1 MYNSVIKSFGSG
13 VLKLGFSI
21 EDILRIV
28 KEESVKFIRLQ
39 ITDINGVLKNV
50 EIPADELEKA
60 LRSGAMFDGSSID
73 GFVRIQ
79 ESDMLLKP
87 DPSTFAILPWTTN
100 GTKSA
105 RLICDV
111 HLPNGEPF
119 EGDPRYRLKLVV
131 EKAARMGF
139 EAFAGPEPEFF
150 LLRREEKTR
159 KPILEIWD
167 QGGYFDLLPLDFG
180 EEARKDMVIALEKMG
195 LQVEASHHEVA
206 PSQHEID
213 FRYDCILNTADNVQ
227 TFKFVVRTV
236 ALFHNLHAT
245 FMPKPFFGING
256 SGMHTHMSLFEGDQ
270 NAFCDPDKPHGLSD
284 TCLHF
289 IAGVLEH
296 SKSITA
302 VTNPTVNSYK
312 RLVPGYEA
320 PVNIAWSMGNRSA
333 LIRVPNIRGNATR
346 IEYRSPD
353 PTCNAYLAFALIL
366 AAGLDGIE
374 KQLTPPPAVDEN
386 IFELKGD
393 QKSKLNIE
401 YLPKNLEEALEQMQ
415 QDSLVKEVL
424 GEHIYKKFLE
434 MKKREYFEFSTAV
447 TDWEIKKYLDIL

>member
-1 MYNSVIKSFGSG
+1 M
-13 VLKLGFSI
+13 GFSI
-21 EDILRIV
+21 EDVLKIV
-28 KEESVKFIRLQ
+28 KEESIKFIRLQ
-39 ITDINGVLKNV
+39 ITDINGALKNV
-50 EIPADELEKA
+50 EIPSDELEKA
-60 LRSGAMFDGSSID
+60 LKDGILFDGSSID
-73 GFVRIQ
+73 GFVRIE
-79 ESDMLLKP
+79 ESDMLLRP
-87 DPSTFAILPWTTN
+87 DPNTFAILPWTTN
-100 GTKSA
+100 GVKSA

-131 EKAARMGF
+131 EKAAKMGF
-139 EAFAGPEPEFF
+139 KAFAGPEPEFF
-150 LLRREEKTR
+150 LLKRDEKTR
-159 KPILEIWD
+159 HPILELLD
-167 QGGYFDLLPLDFG
+167 QGGYFDLLPIDFG

-213 FRYDCILNTADNVQ
+213 FKYDCILNTADNVQ

-256 SGMHTHMSLFEGDQ
+256 SGMHTHMSLFKGDQ
-270 NAFCDPDKPHGLSD
+270 NAFHDPVKPFELSD
-284 TCLHF
+284 ICLHF
-289 IAGVLEH
+289 IAGVLKH

-302 VTNPTVNSYK
+302 ITNPTINSYK

-320 PVNIAWSMGNRSA
+320 PVNIAWSVGNRSA
-333 LIRVPNIRGNATR
+333 LIRVPNVRGKATR

-374 KQLTPPPAVDEN
+374 NKLVPPQAVDEN
-386 IFELKGD
+386 IFKLESSE
-393 QKSKLNIE
+393 KSKLKIE
-401 YLPKNLEEALEQMQ
+401 QLPKNLEEALEYMQ
-415 QDSLVKEVL
+415 KDPLIKEVL
-424 GEHIYKKFLE
+424 GEHIYKKFLQL
-434 MKKREYFEFSTAV
+434 KKREWFEFSTSV
-447 TDWEIKKYLDIL
+447 TNWEIERYLNIL

>member
-1 MYNSVIKSFGSG
+1 M
-13 VLKLGFSI
+13 GFSI
-21 EDILRIV
+21 EDILKVV
-28 KEESVKFIRLQ
+28 KEESIKFIRLQ
-39 ITDINGVLKNV
+39 ITDINGTLKNV
-50 EIPADELEKA
+50 EIPSDELEKA
-60 LRSGAMFDGSSID
+60 LKNGIMFDGSSID
-73 GFVRIQ
+73 GFARIE
-79 ESDMLLKP
+79 ESDMFLRP
-87 DPSTFAILPWTTN
+87 DPNTFAILPWITN

-111 HLPNGEPF
+111 YLPNGEPF

-139 EAFAGPEPEFF
+139 KAFAGPEPEFF
-150 LLRREEKTR
+150 LLRRDEKTR
-159 KPILEIWD
+159 KPILKLLD
-167 QGGYFDLLPLDFG
+167 QGGYFDLLPVDFG

-213 FRYDCILNTADNVQ
+213 FKYDCILNTADNVQ

-256 SGMHTHMSLFEGDQ
+256 SGMHTHMSLFKDDQ
-270 NAFCDPDKPHGLSD
+270 NAFHDPMKPFELSD

-289 IAGVLEH
+289 IAGVLKH

-302 VTNPTVNSYK
+302 ITNPTINSYK

-320 PVNIAWSMGNRSA
+320 PVNIAWSIGNRSA
-333 LIRVPNIRGNATR
+333 LIRVPNVRGKATR

-374 KQLTPPPAVDEN
+374 NKLTPPPAVDEN
-386 IFELKGD
+386 IFELEGSK
-393 QKSKLNIE
+393 KSKLKIE
-401 YLPKNLEEALEQMQ
+401 HLPKNLEDALEHMQ
-415 QDSLVKEVL
+415 KDPLVEKVL
-424 GEHIYKKFLE
+424 GEHIYKKFLQL
-434 MKKREYFEFSTAV
+434 KKREWFEFSTSV
-447 TDWEIKKYLDIL
+447 TNWETERYLDIL

>member
-1 MYNSVIKSFGSG
+1 M
-13 VLKLGFSI
+13 GFSV
-21 EDILRIV
+21 EDVLRIV
-28 KEESVKFIRLQ
+28 REEAVKFIRLQ

-50 EIPADELEKA
+50 EIPADELEKS
-60 LRSGAMFDGSSID
+60 LENGTMFDGSSID
-73 GFVRIQ
+73 GFVRIE
-79 ESDMLLKP
+79 ESDMLLRP
-87 DPSTFAILPWTTN
+87 DPSTFAILPWTTD

-111 HLPNGEPF
+111 YLPNGEPF

-131 EKAARMGF
+131 EKAAKMGF
-139 EAFAGPEPEFF
+139 KAYTGPEPEFF
-150 LLRREEKTR
+150 LLKRDEKTR

-180 EEARKDMVIALEKMG
+180 EEARKDMVVALEKMG

-213 FRYDCILNTADNVQ
+213 FRYDDILSTADNVQ

-245 FMPKPFFGING
+245 FMPKPFYGING
-256 SGMHTHMSLFEGDQ
+256 SGMHTHISLFEGEE
-270 NAFCDPDKPHGLSD
+270 NAFYDPDTPHRLSNI
-284 TCLHF
+284 CLQF
-289 IAGVLEH
+289 IAGVLKH

-320 PVNIAWSMGNRSA
+320 PVNIAWSIGNRSA
-333 LIRVPNIRGNATR
+333 LIRVPNIRGKATR

-353 PTCNAYLAFALIL
+353 PTCNAYLAFALII

-374 KQLTPPPAVDEN
+374 NKLTPPPAVDEN
-386 IFELKGD
+386 IFELESE
-393 QKSKLNIE
+393 QKLELNIE
-401 YLPKNLEEALEQMQ
+401 QLPKNLEEALEHMEK
-415 QDSLVKEVL
+415 DPLVKEVL
-424 GEHIYKKFLE
+424 GKHIYEKFLE
-434 MKKREYFEFSTAV
+434 MKKRECFEFSTSV
-447 TDWEIKKYLDIL
+447 TDWEINRYLDIL